1 MVMTMLEAALWYA
14 ERGLAVFPCS
24 PGTKIPFA
32 GTSGCKDATTDEAVI
47 RSWWE
52 KTPTANVAIATGSAS
67 GIYVVD
73 IDAAS
78 SEIMP
83 RLPETWIARTRG
95 GGWHYVYRLPDGV
108 KLPNTAK
115 KAPNA
120 ISPDADTRGEGGYI
134 VAFPSEVEG
143 GTYQWVNDID
153 PAMLPQWVI
162 ERVRPRQQA
171 ITLTRQTFSMAS
183 TTWAERALREEIDGL
198 ARTGEGGR
206 NHAIVRAAFKLG
218 QICAAG
224 HLSFGVAHDELVSV
238 VQGWPSLRKSLAT
251 IRRGLEGGAKHP
263 RSPADRPV
271 AIDGGYYLDE
281 VIDAIEVSDDGTP
294 DEVMAPERKRP
305 ERPTPAAM
313 DEARWALLND
323 VRRLGGLC
331 DTFCGWVIR
340 GADHPQPGLTIG
352 ALLALGSAVAGR
364 RLVYRRS
371 TSSLYVV
378 SMASSGEGKNRPQS
392 CLSRVIDEVWPAL
405 RGANSFS
412 SGPAFTDGV
421 RKATSAGTATCLVL
435 DEYGMQLGNMMGP
448 RAASHRQDIKQS
460 LTELS
465 TKGTDKWSPA
475 VSLVKGGG
483 KLDLIAPVVTILGST
498 TPDSLHSVLT
508 STDVADG
515 FVGRHVWMRSQHVL
529 PEWQPPE
536 TRPEDDLPLD
546 VRRAVMAIRESHEAW
561 HMALPVT
568 LDTGVDV
575 LRLYD
580 PITMGEE
587 PEARDRLTDCKVR
600 ADKARRDGSRAE
612 IPPAVL
618 ARMPEFAGRLAMVL
632 AVLAAPE
639 DDRPVVTDETAR
651 VAIAL
656 AEESAAVFAA
666 SLSANRRASWDD
678 HAAQCD
684 LVLGAIRGEG
694 GSMGRSDLLRAC
706 RALSSRQ
713 MEEII
718 RRLVD
723 EGTVVVQK
731 EATGGRP
738 REVYALRT
746 D

>member
-1 MVMTMLEAALWYA
+1 MVMTMIEAALWYA
-14 ERGLAVFPCS
+14 ERGLAVFPCI
-24 PGTKIPFA
+24 PGTKFPFA
-32 GTSGCKDATTDEAVI
+32 GSSGCKDATTDEATI

-52 KTPTANVAIATGSAS
+52 KTPTANVAIATGSIS
-67 GIYVVD
+67 GVYVVD
-73 IDAAS
+73 IDATS

-95 GGWHYVYRLPDGV
+95 GGWHYVYALPDGV
-108 KLPNTAK
+108 RLPNTAK
-115 KAPNA
+115 SNPNRL
-120 ISPDADTRGEGGYI
+120 SDDADTRGEGGY
-134 VAFPSEVEG
+134 VLVYPSVVEG
-143 GTYQWVNDID
+143 LSYSWVNDVD
-153 PAMLPQWVI
+153 PTPLPEWII
-162 ERVRPRQQA
+162 ERVRPKQQA

-183 TTWAERALREEIDGL
+183 TSWAERALREEVDAL
-198 ARTGEGGR
+198 SRVGEGGR

-224 HLSFGVAHDELVSV
+224 HLSFAVAHDELASV
-238 VQGWPSLRKSLAT
+238 VQGWPSLRKSLST

-271 AIDGGYYLDE
+271 AVDGGYYLDE
-281 VIDAIEVSDDGTP
+281 VIDAIDVSDDGTP
-294 DEVMAPERKRP
+294 DEVMVPERKRP

-352 ALLALGSAVAGR
+352 ALLALGSALAGR

-405 RGANSFS
+405 RGPNSFS
-412 SGPAFTDGV
+412 SGPAFVDGV
-421 RKATSAGTATCLVL
+421 RKATSGGTATCLVL

-465 TKGTDKWSPA
+465 TKGVDKWSPA
-475 VSLVKGGG
+475 LSLVKGGG
-483 KLDLIAPVVTILGST
+483 KIDLIAPVVTILGST
-498 TPDSLHSVLT
+498 TPESLHSVLT

-529 PEWQPPE
+529 PTWQPPE
-536 TRPEDDLPLD
+536 ARPDDDLPGD
-546 VRRAVMAIRESHEAW
+546 VRRAVMAIRERHEAW
-561 HMALPVT
+561 HLALAVT
-568 LDTGVDV
+568 QEGIDP

-580 PITMGEE
+580 PIKMGEHDD
-587 PEARDRLTDCKVR
+587 ARDLMTECKIK
-600 ADKARRDGSRAE
+600 ADKARRDGSRSD

-618 ARMPEFAGRLAMVL
+618 ARLPEFAGRLAMVL

-639 DDRPVVTDETAR
+639 EDRPVVSLEAAG

-678 HAAQCD
+678 HAAQCE
-684 LVLGAIRGEG
+684 LVLGAIRAEG
-694 GSMGRSDLLRAC
+694 GSMGKSDLLRAC

-713 MEEII
+713 VTEII
-718 RRLVD
+718 GRLVE
-723 EGTVVVQK
+723 EGAVVLQV
-731 EATGGRP
+731 ERTGGRP
-738 REVYALRT
+738 REVARLV
-746 D
+746 

>member
-1 MVMTMLEAALWYA
+1 L
-14 ERGLAVFPCS
+14 P
-24 PGTKIPFA
+24 
-32 GTSGCKDATTDEAVI
+32 
-47 RSWWE
+47 
-52 KTPTANVAIATGSAS
+52 
-67 GIYVVD
+67 
-73 IDAAS
+73 
-78 SEIMP
+78 P
-83 RLPETWIARTRG
+83 R
-95 GGWHYVYRLPDGV
+95 
-108 KLPNTAK
+108 K
-115 KAPNA
+115 
-120 ISPDADTRGEGGYI
+120 
-134 VAFPSEVEG
+134 
-143 GTYQWVNDID
+143 
-153 PAMLPQWVI
+153 
-162 ERVRPRQQA
+162 QQA
-171 ITLTRQTFSMAS
+171 VLV
-183 TTWAERALREEIDGL
+183 AEVVEVGGL
-198 ARTGEGGR
+198 
-206 NHAIVRAAFKLG
+206 
-218 QICAAG
+218 Q
-224 HLSFGVAHDELVSV
+224 
-238 VQGWPSLRKSLAT
+238 
-251 IRRGLEGGAKHP
+251 
-263 RSPADRPV
+263 
-271 AIDGGYYLDE
+271 
-281 VIDAIEVSDDGTP
+281 
-294 DEVMAPERKRP
+294 
-305 ERPTPAAM
+305 
-313 DEARWALLND
+313 

-340 GADHPQPGLTIG
+340 GADHPQPGLTIA
-352 ALLALGSAVAGR
+352 ALLALGSVVAGR

-405 RGANSFS
+405 RGPNSFS

-421 RKATSAGTATCLVL
+421 RKATSAGVATCLVL

-475 VSLVKGGG
+475 MSLVKGGG

-498 TPDSLHSVLT
+498 TPESLHAVLT

-536 TRPEDDLPLD
+536 TRPDDDLPLD
-546 VRRAVMAIRESHEAW
+546 VRRAVMALRERHEAW
-561 HMALPVT
+561 HMALPVQ
-568 LDTGVDV
+568 DETGLDV

-580 PITMGEE
+580 PIIMGEE
-587 PEARDRLTDCKVR
+587 PEARALLTDCKIQ
-600 ADKARRDGSRAE
+600 ADKARRDGSRAD

-639 DDRPVVTDETAR
+639 EDHPVVTPSAAR

-678 HAAQCD
+678 HAAQCE
-684 LVLGAIRGEG
+684 LVLGAIRHAG

-713 MEEII
+713 MHDVLDRLAVEDAITIEEE
-718 RRLVD
+718 R
-723 EGTVVVQK
+723 TK
-731 EATGGRP
+731 GRP
-738 REVYALRT
+738 RLTVRLKV
-746 D
+746 

>member
-1 MVMTMLEAALWYA
+1 MVMSMLEAALWYA

-32 GTSGCKDATTDEAVI
+32 GTSGCKDATTNEETI

-67 GIYVVD
+67 GVYVVD

-95 GGWHYVYRLPDGV
+95 GGWHYVYALPDGLR
-108 KLPNTAK
+108 LPNTAK
-115 KAPNA
+115 QAPNA
-120 ISPDADTRGEGGYI
+120 ISLDADTRGEGGYI
-134 VAFPSEVEG
+134 VAYPSIVDGKGYEW
-143 GTYQWVNDID
+143 TNDID
-153 PAMLPQWVI
+153 PAPLPAWVI
-162 ERVRPRQQA
+162 ERVRPKQQA

-183 TTWAERALREEIDGL
+183 TTWAERALREEVDGL
-198 ARTGEGGR
+198 ASVVEGGR

-224 HLSFGVAHDELVSV
+224 HLSFGVAHDELASV
-238 VQGWPSLRKSLAT
+238 VQSWPSVRKSLST
-251 IRRGLEGGAKHP
+251 IKRGLDAGAKHP
-263 RSPADRPV
+263 RSPADRPSV
-271 AIDGGYYLDE
+271 VDGGYYLDE
-281 VIDAIEVSDDGTP
+281 VIDAIDVSDDGTP
-294 DEVMAPERKRP
+294 DVLAPERKRP
-305 ERPTPAAM
+305 VRPTPAAM
-313 DEARWALLND
+313 DEARLSLLND

-364 RLVYRRS
+364 RLIYRRS

-378 SMASSGEGKNRPQS
+378 SMAASGEGKNRPQS
-392 CLSRVIDEVWPAL
+392 CLSRIIDEVWPAL
-405 RGANSFS
+405 RGPNSFS
-412 SGPAFTDGV
+412 SGPAFVDGV
-421 RKATSAGTATCLVL
+421 RKATSSGTATCLVL

-475 VSLVKGGG
+475 MSLVKGGG

-498 TPDSLHSVLT
+498 TPESLHSVLT

-529 PEWQPPE
+529 PDWQPPE
-536 TRPEDDLPLD
+536 TRPTDDLPLD
-546 VRRAVMAIRESHEAW
+546 VRRAVMAIRERHEAW

-568 LDTGVDV
+568 ADTGVDV

-587 PEARDRLTDCKVR
+587 PEARDLMTACKVK
-600 ADKARRDGSRAE
+600 ADKARRDGSRAD

-618 ARMPEFAGRLAMVL
+618 ARLPEFAGRLAMVL

-639 DDRPVVTDETAR
+639 DDQPIVNVDAAR

-656 AEESAAVFAA
+656 AEESAAVFAS

-678 HAAQCD
+678 HAAQCE
-684 LVLGAIRGEG
+684 LVLSAIRGDG
-694 GSMGRSDLLRAC
+694 GSMGKSEILRAC
-706 RALSSRQ
+706 RALTARQ
-713 MEEII
+713 VADIVQ
-718 RRLVD
+718 RLVE
-723 EGTVVVQK
+723 EGAVVI
-731 EATGGRP
+731 EIERTAGRP
-738 REVYALRT
+738 RETVRMM
-746 D
+746 

>member
-1 MVMTMLEAALWYA
+1 MVISMLEAALMYA
-14 ERGLAVFPCS
+14 SRGLAVFPCIPDTKFPFS
-24 PGTKIPFA
+24 GTA
-32 GTSGCKDATTDEAVI
+32 GYKDATTDEATI

-52 KTPTANVAIATGSAS
+52 KTPTANVAIATGAIS
-67 GIYVVD
+67 GVYVVD
-73 IDAAS
+73 IDAPS

-83 RLPETWIARTRG
+83 RLPETWIARTRN
-95 GGWHYVYRLPDGV
+95 GGWHYFYAMPDDGIR
-108 KLPNTAK
+108 LPNTAK
-115 KAPNA
+115 GNA
-120 ISPDADTRGEGGYI
+120 NRVSEDADTRGDGGY
-134 VAFPSEVEG
+134 VLVYPSVVEG
-143 GTYQWVNDID
+143 KAYQWVNDVE
-153 PAMLPQWVI
+153 PAPLPAWII
-162 ERVRPRQQA
+162 ERVRPKQQA

-183 TTWAERALREEIDGL
+183 TSWAERAMRDEVDAL
-198 ARTGEGGR
+198 ARVGEGGR

-238 VQGWPSLRKSLAT
+238 VQGWPSLKKSLGT
-251 IRRGLEGGAKHP
+251 IKRGIEAGAKHP

-271 AIDGGYYLDE
+271 AVDGGYYLDE
-281 VIDAIEVSDDGTP
+281 VIDAIDVVDDGTP
-294 DEVMAPERKRP
+294 DEVMQPEIRRP

-313 DEARWALLND
+313 DAARWALLND

-352 ALLALGSAVAGR
+352 ALLALGSALAGR

-378 SMASSGEGKNRPQS
+378 SMAASGEGKNRPQS
-392 CLSRVIDEVWPAL
+392 CLSRVVDEVWPAL
-405 RGANSFS
+405 RGPNSFS
-412 SGPAFTDGV
+412 SGPAFVDGV
-421 RKATSAGTATCLVL
+421 KKATSAGTATCLVL

-475 VSLVKGGG
+475 MSLVKGGG

-498 TPDSLHSVLT
+498 TPESLHSVLT
-508 STDVADG
+508 SVDVADG

-536 TRPEDDLPLD
+536 TRPDDDLPLD
-546 VRRAVMAIRESHEAW
+546 VRRAVMAIRERHEAW
-561 HMALPVT
+561 HLGLPVT
-568 LDTGVDV
+568 VDTGVDV

-580 PITMGEE
+580 PITMGEDD
-587 PEARDRLTDCKVR
+587 EARVLMTACKVK
-600 ADKARRDGSRAE
+600 ADKARRDGSRAD

-618 ARMPEFAGRLAMVL
+618 ARLPEFAGRLAMVL

-639 DDRPVVTDETAR
+639 DDRPAVTVEVAR

-678 HAAQCD
+678 HAAQCE

-694 GSMGRSDLLRAC
+694 GSMGKTDLLRAC

-713 MEEII
+713 MADVIS
-718 RRLVD
+718 RLVE
-723 EGTVVVQK
+723 EGAVVLEVEK
-731 EATGGRP
+731 TRGRP
-738 REVYALRT
+738 RDVVRIV
-746 D
+746 